1 MTPAI
6 SQFEDV
12 VSMDAQGRVV
22 LPKKARLSHSKYFNF
37 QTEEDGT
44 IHLTPVVGF
53 MTSKQAYFW
62 TKRWQQG
69 EKKASEDI
77 KKGRFKKIKSSHL
90 NAYLASLRK

>member
-37 QTEEDGT
+37 QAEEDGT

-62 TKRWQQG
+62 TKQWQAG
-69 EKKASEDI
+69 EKEASAALE
-77 KKGRFKKIKSSHL
+77 KGEYKVVSPEALDDYLKSL
-90 NAYLASLRK
+90 